1 MAIKVSSR
9 NNGDFAGLIQE
20 IDQPNVK
27 SVIYFYSV
35 ELEPL
40 QPQKAIKDAFPK
52 AQCIGASMIGGWNT
66 NGAVA
71 RGITAMSLSSDEVD
85 QVFTV
90 IKEGVKDDPRG
101 AARKA
106 IEDLKR
112 SLAGQRVTPDEYL
125 GIIVFD
131 GLCLGEEIIREFTM
145 EKGLTI
151 PMIGGAAADELE
163 FKRTLV
169 SLNEKMSGDG
179 VAVMV
184 MKMKIPF
191 FFNHYVHYIPT
202 NTSFLITRAEPA
214 KRIVWEIDGK
224 PAAPYYANILGLKGA
239 EEIQH
244 SHFAKNPLGV
254 VIGETVYTRSPNAV
268 IDGTGLQF
276 YCYIEAGT
284 KVHLLKQGDLLKNSR
299 NALDE
304 AREYLPDIQGAL
316 LFNCILRYLEM
327 QEYKTVDA
335 FNDVFKPL
343 SFIGF
348 NTFGEELFTHHNQ
361 TLTAVFFG
369 GQQ

>member
-9 NNGDFAGLIQE
+9 SNGDFQGLISE
-20 IDQPNVK
+20 IDQPNIK

-35 ELEPL
+35 ELEHL
-40 QPQKAIKDAFPK
+40 QPQAAIKKAFPG

-66 NGAVA
+66 RGAVSK
-71 RGITAMSLSSDEVD
+71 GITAMSLSSDEVD
-85 QVFTV
+85 TVFTV
-90 IKEGVKDDPRG
+90 LKEGVKKDPR
-101 AARKA
+101 AAAQNA
-106 IEDLKR
+106 IADLKR
-112 SLAGQRVTPDEYL
+112 NLAGRKVNPDEYL

-145 EKGLTI
+145 DKGLAI
-151 PMIGGAAADELE
+151 PIIGGAAADELE

-179 VAVMV
+179 VAVMI

-191 FFNHYVHYIPT
+191 YFNHYVHYLPT
-202 NTSFLITRAEPA
+202 NKSFLVTRSEPA
-214 KRIVWEIDGK
+214 KRIVWEIDGQ
-224 PAAPYYANILGLKGA
+224 PAAPYYARALNLKGV
-239 EEIQH
+239 EEIKH
-244 SHFAKNPLGV
+244 THFARNPLGV

-268 IDGTGLQF
+268 VDGTGLQF

-284 KVHLLKQGDLLKNSR
+284 KVHLLKQGDLLGNSKNSLQD
-299 NALDE
+299 AQ
-304 AREYLPDIQGAL
+304 AYLPDIQGAL

-327 QEYKTVDA
+327 QEFHTVDA
-335 FNDVFKPL
+335 FNDIFKPL

-369 GQQ
+369 S